1 MNLRKTISWL
11 LKRIPVFITGVAGIV
26 TILFLFSCANVV
38 APTGGPE
45 DETPPELLKSTPPIN
60 APNFVGDEVRLYFNE
75 FVQLTNIDQ
84 KLLVSPPL
92 PNEPQARI
100 RGRSVVLQWQDT
112 LRANTTY
119 NFFFGNAI
127 SDITEGNAI
136 PNFQV
141 VFSTGPFVDSLSL
154 SGVVTNA
161 FSQKP
166 EEEVY
171 VMLYHPGNDSVPYK
185 EPPVYLA
192 KTDKEGRFRIGNIAT
207 GTYMIFA
214 LNDLNANFLFDLPTE
229 RIAFLDTLV
238 VPVWVDPALLPADT
252 VPLVEDD
259 QEQPAETGARPARAT
274 DTPQRTGPGVMN
286 RREEVSIADTS
297 LINYNEIQALNLEL
311 NMFLEPDT
319 LQRLV
324 STSVPRKGFINLN
337 FRVPFDSIVFRDLS
351 QTLPETW
358 YMSEPWAGGDTLHL
372 WVLPPVPDS
381 LFLEVSDRSLILDTI
396 RIATQPRAVRV
407 RPNEAEPAP
416 KIPVRLNTVGQASL
430 PYFNPLEIIADNPL
444 LSFDTTLIFMMDA
457 DSVLVKPDF
466 SLVAPLN
473 RKLTLQT
480 PLEQDKRYHFLML
493 PGALTDIFG
502 YSNDTLRSTFSTT
515 KPEDY
520 GTLFLNIRFETEKG
534 QLLLHLT
541 DSQDRLL
548 HEMLVPPGGACVI
561 PHLLPATYHIRL
573 IHDLNKNGIWDTGHF
588 MKRRQPEPVFVKP
601 QTIQIR
607 QNWDSEVNWVVSN

>member
-1 MNLRKTISWL
+1 VNLRKIFPS
-11 LKRIPVFITGVAGIV
+11 LKQRLPVFITGGAGIV

-45 DETPPELLKSTPPIN
+45 DETPPELLRSTPQIN

-75 FVQLTNIDQ
+75 FVQLNNIDQ

-92 PNEPQARI
+92 PNKPQARL
-100 RGRSVVLQWQDT
+100 RGRSVILQWQDT

-166 EEEVY
+166 EGEVY

-185 EPPVYLA
+185 ELPVYLA

-229 RIAFLDTLV
+229 RIAFLDSLV
-238 VPVWVDPALLPADT
+238 VPVWVDPALQPVDT
-252 VPLVEDD
+252 VPLIENDP
-259 QEQPAETGARPARAT
+259 EQPAGTGARPARAAT
-274 DTPQRTGPGVMN
+274 ATQRTGTGVMN
-286 RREEVSIADTS
+286 RQEEERIADTP
-297 LINYNEIQALNLEL
+297 LGNNNEIRVLNLEL

-351 QTLPETW
+351 ETLPETW
-358 YMSEPWAGGDTLHL
+358 YISEPWAGGDTLHL

-396 RIATQPRAVRV
+396 RIATQPRAVRP
-407 RPNEAEPAP
+407 RPNETVPTP
-416 KIPVRLNTVGQASL
+416 KTPVRLNTVQASL
-430 PYFNPLEIIADNPL
+430 PYFSPLEIIADNPL
-444 LSFDTTLIFMMDA
+444 SSFDTTLIFMMDA
-457 DSVLVKPDF
+457 DSVVVKPDF

-480 PLEQDKRYHFLML
+480 PLEQDKRYHFVML

-515 KPEDY
+515 KHEDY
-520 GTLFLNIRFETEKG
+520 GTLFLNIRFETGKG

-541 DSQDRLL
+541 DSQNRLV
-548 HEMLVPPGGACVI
+548 HEMLVPPGGVCII

-573 IHDLNKNGIWDTGHF
+573 IHDMNKNGIWDTGHF

-607 QNWDSEVNWVVSN
+607 QNWDSEVNWVVSD